1 MPVVPCA
8 STASAKSRMAS
19 EELSGWIC
27 PSRKPGG
34 QILSL
39 RVHHPGALA
48 DAVFHIA
55 HGSDGVAADGHAAVI
70 DLTGIDIDHLAV
82 PDHQIGRSLTLR
94 NGQ

>member
-1 MPVVPCA
+1 MDMSVHEA
-8 STASAKSRMAS
+8 
-19 EELSGWIC
+19 
-27 PSRKPGG
+27 GG